1 MSFAIAA
8 ANLCGSEQAHRD
20 KQFELTSAQAE
31 HTAETSCLTEYYRT
45 LTDRVSDE
53 LAGITNVISA
63 VRKNIS
69 QLLSGQGGQSGNIES
84 NPQYLQLNNTL
95 EDYKAKLY
103 AKQQELKALEDD
115 QTKKGKLADD
125 KYQKKKVKL
134 ETEIKAL
141 EKQIETQQK
150 LRENGAKSFEF
161 RIGK

>member
-1 MSFAIAA
+1 MGFAIAA

-45 LTDRVSDE
+45 ITDKLSDQ
-53 LAGITNVISA
+53 LAGYTNAISA
-63 VRKNIS
+63 IRANIS
-69 QLLSGQGGQSGNIES
+69 QLLSGQSGQSGNIES

-95 EDYKAKLY
+95 EDLKAQLY
-103 AKQQELKALEDD
+103 AKQQELKALEDE

-134 ETEIKAL
+134 ETEIQAL
-141 EKQIETQQK
+141 QKQIETQQE
-150 LRENGAKSFEF
+150 LRKNGAKSFEF